1 MDVTLVEHSQD
12 DVHRRQS
19 RQNQNRFIGQRLLE
33 CRRRP
38 LKTGFY
44 GGGKA
49 DGALRIVDYLRG
61 LPQRNVLR
69 QIERQGH
76 RGILPLVVNR
86 QRCVRRPKVS
96 ERSQRHSSPIRSAH
110 INVLQRLGTSSKL
123 RRNFHH
129 HVILI
134 ELPVHDRDLPLS
146 ERVIS
151 RVVNI
156 RRG

>member
-1 MDVTLVEHSQD
+1 RRGQ
-12 DVHRRQS
+12 RRQD
-19 RQNQNRFIGQRLLE
+19 QNPFISQRLLE
-33 CRRRP
+33 CCCGT
-38 LKTGFY
+38 LITSLD
-44 GGGKA
+44 GGRKA
-49 DGALRIVDYLRG
+49 DGALRTVDYLRG

-134 ELPVHDRDLPLS
+134 ELPVHDRDLPLA
-146 ERVIS
+146 ERVI
-151 RVVNI
+151 
-156 RRG
+156 